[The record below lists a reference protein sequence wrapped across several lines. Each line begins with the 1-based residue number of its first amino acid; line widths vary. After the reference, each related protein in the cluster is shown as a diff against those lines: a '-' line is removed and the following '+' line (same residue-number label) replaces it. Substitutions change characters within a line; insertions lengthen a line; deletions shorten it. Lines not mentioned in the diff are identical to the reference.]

1 MQPTERGVRTLQPVG
16 DFHVMMSRQSTLW
29 MVVSVLFFSG
39 CVPMS
44 QFAEVR
50 DDRNDLEEDLE
61 LLAQQVE
68 TLRLAVAEK
77 DGQARE
83 DNRRIAALE
92 ADTSRCGTASRRCGA
107 RNAELEALN
116 SMLTDELDRK
126 RSASG
131 AEQAALLSELQR
143 IRTDLQ
149 FQEDSLLALEGNLK
163 DREAR
168 VAELSGMLERQKSAG
183 EALKA
188 KLSEALFAF
197 RNRGLEVEERDG
209 KVYVRLA
216 SKLLFASGSTAID
229 PGGRE
234 ALIGLAKAIE
244 GETGFEIVV
253 EGHTDDVAFNRPTS
267 PRNNWELSVLRSTAV
282 VEVLTANSDLQ
293 PGLLTAAG
301 RSEYHP
307 RDPED
312 RNRNRRIEVVLSPR
326 LDGLYDLLEE

>member
-1 MQPTERGVRTLQPVG
+1 
-16 DFHVMMSRQSTLW
+16 MMSRQSTVW
-29 MVVSVLFFSG
+29 MALSILFVTG

-50 DDRNDLEEDLE
+50 DDRDALDQDLETLT
-61 LLAQQVE
+61 QQVE
-68 TLRLAVAEK
+68 ALRLAVAEK

-83 DNRRIAALE
+83 DARKMEALA
-92 ADTSRCGTASRRCGA
+92 ADTARCGTALRSCGA

-116 SMLTDELDRK
+116 AMLTEELQRK

-143 IRTDLQ
+143 IRADLQ
-149 FQEDSLLALEGNLK
+149 FQEDSLLALDRDLR

-168 VAELSGMLERQKSAG
+168 VAELTRLLEAQKSAG
-183 EALKA
+183 EALKT
-188 KLSEALFAF
+188 KLNDALFAF

-229 PGGRE
+229 PEGRN
-234 ALIGLAKAIE
+234 ALIGLARAIE

-253 EGHTDDVAFNRPTS
+253 EGHTDDVAFNSSTS
-267 PRNNWELSVLRSTAV
+267 PKNNWELSVLRSTAV
-282 VEVLTANSDLQ
+282 VEVLTANS
-293 PGLLTAAG
+293 GLDPAQLTAAG
-301 RSEYHP
+301 RSEFHP

-312 RNRNRRIEVVLSPR
+312 RNRNRRIEVVLSPK

>member
-1 MQPTERGVRTLQPVG
+1 
-16 DFHVMMSRQSTLW
+16 MMSRQSTVWVALSILL
-29 MVVSVLFFSG
+29 VTG

-50 DDRNDLEEDLE
+50 DDRDALDQDLETLT
-61 LLAQQVE
+61 QQVE
-68 TLRLAVAEK
+68 ALRLAVAEK

-83 DNRRIAALE
+83 DARSMEALA
-92 ADTSRCGTASRRCGA
+92 ADTARCGTALRRCGA
-107 RNAELEALN
+107 RNTELEALN
-116 SMLTDELDRK
+116 AMLTEELERK

-143 IRTDLQ
+143 IRADLQ
-149 FQEDSLLALEGNLK
+149 FQEDSLLALERDLR

-168 VAELSGMLERQKSAG
+168 VAELTRMLEAQKSAG

-188 KLSEALFAF
+188 KLNDALFAF

-229 PGGRE
+229 PEGRD
-234 ALIGLAKAIE
+234 ALIGLARAIE

-253 EGHTDDVAFNRPTS
+253 EGHTDDVAFNSPTS
-267 PRNNWELSVLRSTAV
+267 PKNNWELSVLRSTAV
-282 VEVLTANSDLQ
+282 VDVLTANSALDPAQ
-293 PGLLTAAG
+293 LTAAG
-301 RSEYHP
+301 RSEFHP

-312 RNRNRRIEVVLSPR
+312 RNRNRRIEVVLSPK

>member
-1 MQPTERGVRTLQPVG
+1 MAL
-16 DFHVMMSRQSTLW
+16 SI
-29 MVVSVLFFSG
+29 LFVTG

-50 DDRNDLEEDLE
+50 DDRDALDQDLETLT
-61 LLAQQVE
+61 QQVE
-68 TLRLAVAEK
+68 ALRLAVAEK

-83 DNRRIAALE
+83 DARKMEALA
-92 ADTSRCGTASRRCGA
+92 ADTARCGTALRSCGA

-116 SMLTDELDRK
+116 AMLTEELERK

-143 IRTDLQ
+143 IRADLQ
-149 FQEDSLLALEGNLK
+149 FQEDSLLALDRDLR

-168 VAELSGMLERQKSAG
+168 VAELTRLLEAQKSAG

-188 KLSEALFAF
+188 KLNDALFAF

-229 PGGRE
+229 PEGRN
-234 ALIGLAKAIE
+234 ALIGLARAIE

-253 EGHTDDVAFNRPTS
+253 EGHTDDVAFNSSTS
-267 PRNNWELSVLRSTAV
+267 PKNNWELSVLRSTAV
-282 VEVLTANSDLQ
+282 VEVLTANS
-293 PGLLTAAG
+293 GLDPAQLTAAG
-301 RSEYHP
+301 RSEFHP
-307 RDPED
+307 RNPKD
-312 RNRNRRIEVVLSPR
+312 RNRNRRIEVVLSPK

>member
-1 MQPTERGVRTLQPVG
+1 MAL
-16 DFHVMMSRQSTLW
+16 SI
-29 MVVSVLFFSG
+29 LFVTG

-50 DDRNDLEEDLE
+50 DDRDALDQDLETLT
-61 LLAQQVE
+61 QQVE
-68 TLRLAVAEK
+68 ALRLAVAEK

-83 DNRRIAALE
+83 DAQKMEALA
-92 ADTSRCGTASRRCGA
+92 ADTARCGTTLRSCGA

-116 SMLTDELDRK
+116 AMLTEELERK

-143 IRTDLQ
+143 IRADLQ
-149 FQEDSLLALEGNLK
+149 FQEDSLLALDRDLR

-168 VAELSGMLERQKSAG
+168 VAELTRLLEAQKSAG
-183 EALKA
+183 EALKT
-188 KLSEALFAF
+188 KLNDALFAF

-229 PGGRE
+229 PEGRN
-234 ALIGLAKAIE
+234 ALIGLARAIE
-244 GETGFEIVV
+244 GETGLEIVV
-253 EGHTDDVAFNRPTS
+253 EGHTDDVAFNSSTS
-267 PRNNWELSVLRSTAV
+267 PKNNWELSVLRSTAV
-282 VEVLTANSDLQ
+282 VEVLTANS
-293 PGLLTAAG
+293 GLDPAQLTAAG
-301 RSEYHP
+301 RSEFHP
-307 RDPED
+307 QDPED
-312 RNRNRRIEVVLSPR
+312 RNRNRRIEVVLSPK

>member
-1 MQPTERGVRTLQPVG
+1 MAL
-16 DFHVMMSRQSTLW
+16 SI
-29 MVVSVLFFSG
+29 LFVTG

-50 DDRNDLEEDLE
+50 DDRDALDQDLESLT
-61 LLAQQVE
+61 QQVE
-68 TLRLAVAEK
+68 ALRLAVAEK

-83 DNRRIAALE
+83 DARKMEALA
-92 ADTSRCGTASRRCGA
+92 ADTARCGTALRSCGA

-116 SMLTDELDRK
+116 AMLTEELQRK

-143 IRTDLQ
+143 IRADLQ
-149 FQEDSLLALEGNLK
+149 FQEDSLLALDRDLR

-168 VAELSGMLERQKSAG
+168 VAELTRLLEAQKSAG
-183 EALKA
+183 EALKT
-188 KLSEALFAF
+188 KLNDALFAF

-229 PGGRE
+229 PEGRN
-234 ALIGLAKAIE
+234 ALIGLARAIE

-253 EGHTDDVAFNRPTS
+253 EGHTDDVAFNSSTS
-267 PRNNWELSVLRSTAV
+267 PKNNWELSVLRSTAV
-282 VEVLTANSDLQ
+282 VEVLTANS
-293 PGLLTAAG
+293 GLDPAQLTAAG
-301 RSEYHP
+301 RSEFHP
-307 RDPED
+307 RDPKD
-312 RNRNRRIEVVLSPR
+312 RNRNRRIEVVLSPK

>member
-1 MQPTERGVRTLQPVG
+1 MAL
-16 DFHVMMSRQSTLW
+16 SI
-29 MVVSVLFFSG
+29 LFVTG

-50 DDRNDLEEDLE
+50 DDRDALDQDLETLT
-61 LLAQQVE
+61 QQVE
-68 TLRLAVAEK
+68 ALRLAVAEK

-83 DNRRIAALE
+83 DARKMEALA
-92 ADTSRCGTASRRCGA
+92 ADTARCGTALRSCGA

-116 SMLTDELDRK
+116 AMLTEELERK

-143 IRTDLQ
+143 IRADLQ
-149 FQEDSLLALEGNLK
+149 FQEDSLLALDRDLR

-168 VAELSGMLERQKSAG
+168 VAELTRLLEAQKSAG
-183 EALKA
+183 EALKT
-188 KLSEALFAF
+188 KLNDALFAF

-229 PGGRE
+229 PEGRN
-234 ALIGLAKAIE
+234 ALIGLARAIE

-253 EGHTDDVAFNRPTS
+253 EGHTDDVAFNSSTS
-267 PRNNWELSVLRSTAV
+267 PKNNWELSVLRSTAV
-282 VEVLTANSDLQ
+282 VEVLTANS
-293 PGLLTAAG
+293 GLDPARLTAAG
-301 RSEYHP
+301 RSEFHP
-307 RDPED
+307 RDPVD
-312 RNRNRRIEVVLSPR
+312 RNRNRRIEVVLSPK

>member
-1 MQPTERGVRTLQPVG
+1 
-16 DFHVMMSRQSTLW
+16 MMSRQSTVW
-29 MVVSVLFFSG
+29 MALSILFVTG

-50 DDRNDLEEDLE
+50 DDRDALDQDLETLT
-61 LLAQQVE
+61 QQVE
-68 TLRLAVAEK
+68 ALRLAVAEK

-83 DNRRIAALE
+83 DARKMEALA
-92 ADTSRCGTASRRCGA
+92 ADTARCGTALRSCGA

-116 SMLTDELDRK
+116 AMLTEELERK

-143 IRTDLQ
+143 IRADLQ
-149 FQEDSLLALEGNLK
+149 FQEDSLLALERDLR

-168 VAELSGMLERQKSAG
+168 VAELTRLLEAQKSAG

-188 KLSEALFAF
+188 KLNDALFAF

-229 PGGRE
+229 PEGRN
-234 ALIGLAKAIE
+234 ALIGLARAIE
-244 GETGFEIVV
+244 GETGFEIGV
-253 EGHTDDVAFNRPTS
+253 EGHTDDVAFNSSTS
-267 PRNNWELSVLRSTAV
+267 PKNNWELSVLRSTAV
-282 VEVLTANSDLQ
+282 VEVLTANS
-293 PGLLTAAG
+293 GLDPAQLTAAG
-301 RSEYHP
+301 RSEFHP

-312 RNRNRRIEVVLSPR
+312 RNRNRRIEVVLSPK

>member
-1 MQPTERGVRTLQPVG
+1 
-16 DFHVMMSRQSTLW
+16 MMSRQSTVW
-29 MVVSVLFFSG
+29 MALSILFVTG

-50 DDRNDLEEDLE
+50 DDRDALDQDLETLT
-61 LLAQQVE
+61 QQVE
-68 TLRLAVAEK
+68 ALRLAVAEK

-83 DNRRIAALE
+83 DAQKMEALA
-92 ADTSRCGTASRRCGA
+92 ADTARCGTTLRSCGA

-116 SMLTDELDRK
+116 AMLTEELERK

-143 IRTDLQ
+143 IRADLQ
-149 FQEDSLLALEGNLK
+149 FQEDSLLALDRDLR

-168 VAELSGMLERQKSAG
+168 VAELTRLLEAQKSAG
-183 EALKA
+183 EALKT
-188 KLSEALFAF
+188 KLNDALFAF

-229 PGGRE
+229 PEGRN
-234 ALIGLAKAIE
+234 ALIGLARAIE
-244 GETGFEIVV
+244 GETGLEIVV
-253 EGHTDDVAFNRPTS
+253 EGHTDDVAFNSSTS
-267 PRNNWELSVLRSTAV
+267 PKNNWELSVLRSTAV
-282 VEVLTANSDLQ
+282 VEVLTANS
-293 PGLLTAAG
+293 GLDPARLTAAG
-301 RSEYHP
+301 RSEFHP
-307 RDPED
+307 QDPED
-312 RNRNRRIEVVLSPR
+312 RNRNRRIEVVLSPK

>member
-1 MQPTERGVRTLQPVG
+1 
-16 DFHVMMSRQSTLW
+16 MMSRQSTVWVALPILL
-29 MVVSVLFFSG
+29 VTG

-50 DDRNDLEEDLE
+50 DDRDALDQDLETLT
-61 LLAQQVE
+61 QQVE
-68 TLRLAVAEK
+68 ALRLAVAEK

-83 DNRRIAALE
+83 DARSMEALA
-92 ADTSRCGTASRRCGA
+92 ADTARCGTALRRCGA

-116 SMLTDELDRK
+116 AMLTEELERK

-143 IRTDLQ
+143 IRADLQ
-149 FQEDSLLALEGNLK
+149 FQEDSLLALERDLR

-168 VAELSGMLERQKSAG
+168 VAELTRMLEAQKSAG

-188 KLSEALFAF
+188 KLNDALFAF

-229 PGGRE
+229 REGRD
-234 ALIGLAKAIE
+234 ALIGLARAIE
-244 GETGFEIVV
+244 GEAGFEIVV
-253 EGHTDDVAFNRPTS
+253 EGHTDDVAFNSPTS
-267 PRNNWELSVLRSTAV
+267 PKNNWELSVLRSTAV
-282 VEVLTANSDLQ
+282 VDVLTANSALDPAQ
-293 PGLLTAAG
+293 LTAAG
-301 RSEYHP
+301 RSEFHP

-312 RNRNRRIEVVLSPR
+312 RNRNRRIEVVLSPK

>member
-1 MQPTERGVRTLQPVG
+1 
-16 DFHVMMSRQSTLW
+16 MMSRQSTVWVALSILL
-29 MVVSVLFFSG
+29 VTG

-50 DDRNDLEEDLE
+50 DDRDALDQDLETLT
-61 LLAQQVE
+61 QQVE
-68 TLRLAVAEK
+68 ALRLAVAEK

-83 DNRRIAALE
+83 DARSMEALA
-92 ADTSRCGTASRRCGA
+92 ADTARCGTALRRCGA

-116 SMLTDELDRK
+116 AMLTEELERK

-143 IRTDLQ
+143 IRADLQ
-149 FQEDSLLALEGNLK
+149 FQEDSLLALERDLR

-168 VAELSGMLERQKSAG
+168 VAELTRMLEAQKSAG

-188 KLSEALFAF
+188 KLNDALFAF

-229 PGGRE
+229 PEGRD
-234 ALIGLAKAIE
+234 ALIGLARAIE

-253 EGHTDDVAFNRPTS
+253 EGHTDDVAFNSPTS
-267 PRNNWELSVLRSTAV
+267 PKNNWELSVLRSTAV
-282 VEVLTANSDLQ
+282 VDVLTANSALDPAQ
-293 PGLLTAAG
+293 LTAAG
-301 RSEYHP
+301 RSEFHP

-312 RNRNRRIEVVLSPR
+312 RNRNRRIEVVLSPK

>member
-1 MQPTERGVRTLQPVG
+1 MAL
-16 DFHVMMSRQSTLW
+16 SI
-29 MVVSVLFFSG
+29 LFVTG

-50 DDRNDLEEDLE
+50 DDRDALDQDLETLT
-61 LLAQQVE
+61 QQVE
-68 TLRLAVAEK
+68 ALRLAVAEK

-83 DNRRIAALE
+83 DTRKMEALA
-92 ADTSRCGTASRRCGA
+92 ADTARCGTALRSCGA

-116 SMLTDELDRK
+116 AMLTEELERK

-143 IRTDLQ
+143 IRADLQ
-149 FQEDSLLALEGNLK
+149 FQEDSLLALDRDLR

-168 VAELSGMLERQKSAG
+168 VAELTRLLEAQKSAG
-183 EALKA
+183 EALKT
-188 KLSEALFAF
+188 KLNDALFAF

-229 PGGRE
+229 PEGRN
-234 ALIGLAKAIE
+234 ALIGLARAIE

-253 EGHTDDVAFNRPTS
+253 EGHTDDVAFNSSTS
-267 PRNNWELSVLRSTAV
+267 PKNNWELSVLRSTAV
-282 VEVLTANSDLQ
+282 VEVLTANS
-293 PGLLTAAG
+293 GLDPAQLTAAG
-301 RSEYHP
+301 RSEFHP

-312 RNRNRRIEVVLSPR
+312 RNRNRRIEVVLSPK

>member
-1 MQPTERGVRTLQPVG
+1 MAL
-16 DFHVMMSRQSTLW
+16 SI
-29 MVVSVLFFSG
+29 LFVTG

-50 DDRNDLEEDLE
+50 DDRDALDQDLETLT
-61 LLAQQVE
+61 QQVE
-68 TLRLAVAEK
+68 ALRLAVAEK

-83 DNRRIAALE
+83 DARKMEALA
-92 ADTSRCGTASRRCGA
+92 ADTARCGTALRSCGA

-116 SMLTDELDRK
+116 AMLTEELERK

-143 IRTDLQ
+143 IRADLQ
-149 FQEDSLLALEGNLK
+149 FQQDSLLALERDLR

-168 VAELSGMLERQKSAG
+168 VAELTRLLEAQKSAG

-188 KLSEALFAF
+188 KLNDALFAF

-229 PGGRE
+229 PEGRN
-234 ALIGLAKAIE
+234 ALIGLARAIE

-253 EGHTDDVAFNRPTS
+253 EGHTDDVAFNSSTS
-267 PRNNWELSVLRSTAV
+267 PKNNWELSVLRSTAV
-282 VEVLTANSDLQ
+282 VEVLTANS
-293 PGLLTAAG
+293 GLDPAQLTAAG
-301 RSEYHP
+301 RSEFHP

-312 RNRNRRIEVVLSPR
+312 RNRNRRIEVVLSPK

>member
-1 MQPTERGVRTLQPVG
+1 MAL
-16 DFHVMMSRQSTLW
+16 SI
-29 MVVSVLFFSG
+29 LFVTG

-50 DDRNDLEEDLE
+50 DDRDALDQDLETLT
-61 LLAQQVE
+61 QQVE
-68 TLRLAVAEK
+68 ALRLAVAEK

-83 DNRRIAALE
+83 DARKMEALA
-92 ADTSRCGTASRRCGA
+92 ADTARCGTALRSCGA

-116 SMLTDELDRK
+116 AMLTEELQRK

-143 IRTDLQ
+143 IRADLQ
-149 FQEDSLLALEGNLK
+149 FQEDSLLALDRDLR

-168 VAELSGMLERQKSAG
+168 VAELTRLLEAQKSAG
-183 EALKA
+183 EALKT
-188 KLSEALFAF
+188 KLNDALFAF

-229 PGGRE
+229 PEGRN
-234 ALIGLAKAIE
+234 ALIGLARAIE

-253 EGHTDDVAFNRPTS
+253 EGHTDDVAFNSSTS
-267 PRNNWELSVLRSTAV
+267 PKNNWELSVLRSTAV
-282 VEVLTANSDLQ
+282 VEVLTANS
-293 PGLLTAAG
+293 GLDPAQLTAAG
-301 RSEYHP
+301 RSEFHP
-307 RDPED
+307 RDPKD
-312 RNRNRRIEVVLSPR
+312 RNRNRRIEVVLSPK

>member
-1 MQPTERGVRTLQPVG
+1 
-16 DFHVMMSRQSTLW
+16 MMSRQLTVW
-29 MVVSVLFFSG
+29 MALSILFVTG

-50 DDRNDLEEDLE
+50 DDRDALDQDLETLT
-61 LLAQQVE
+61 QQVE
-68 TLRLAVAEK
+68 ALRLAVAEK

-83 DNRRIAALE
+83 DARKMEALA
-92 ADTSRCGTASRRCGA
+92 ADTARCGTALRSCGA
-107 RNAELEALN
+107 RYAELEALN
-116 SMLTDELDRK
+116 TMLTEELERK

-143 IRTDLQ
+143 IRADLQ
-149 FQEDSLLALEGNLK
+149 FQEDSLLALERDLR

-168 VAELSGMLERQKSAG
+168 VAELTRLLEAQKSAG

-188 KLSEALFAF
+188 KLNDALFAF

-229 PGGRE
+229 PEGRN
-234 ALIGLAKAIE
+234 ALIGLARAIE

-253 EGHTDDVAFNRPTS
+253 EGHTDDVAFNSSTS
-267 PRNNWELSVLRSTAV
+267 PKNNWELSVLRSTAV
-282 VEVLTANSDLQ
+282 VEVLTANS
-293 PGLLTAAG
+293 GLDPAQLTAAG
-301 RSEYHP
+301 RSEFHP
-307 RDPED
+307 RNPKD
-312 RNRNRRIEVVLSPR
+312 RNRNRRIEVVLSPK

>member
-1 MQPTERGVRTLQPVG
+1 MAL
-16 DFHVMMSRQSTLW
+16 SI
-29 MVVSVLFFSG
+29 LFVTG

-50 DDRNDLEEDLE
+50 DDRDALDQDLETLT
-61 LLAQQVE
+61 QQVE
-68 TLRLAVAEK
+68 ALRLAVAEK

-83 DNRRIAALE
+83 DAQKMEALA
-92 ADTSRCGTASRRCGA
+92 ADTARCGTTLRSCGA

-116 SMLTDELDRK
+116 AMLTEELERK

-143 IRTDLQ
+143 IRADLQ
-149 FQEDSLLALEGNLK
+149 FQEDSLLALDRDLR

-168 VAELSGMLERQKSAG
+168 VAELTRLLEAQKSAG
-183 EALKA
+183 EALKT
-188 KLSEALFAF
+188 KLNDALFAF

-229 PGGRE
+229 PEGRN
-234 ALIGLAKAIE
+234 ALIGLARAIE
-244 GETGFEIVV
+244 GETGLEIVV
-253 EGHTDDVAFNRPTS
+253 EGHTDDVAFNSSTS
-267 PRNNWELSVLRSTAV
+267 PKNNWELSVLRSTAV
-282 VEVLTANSDLQ
+282 VEVLTANS
-293 PGLLTAAG
+293 GLDPAQLSAAG
-301 RSEYHP
+301 RSEFHP

-312 RNRNRRIEVVLSPR
+312 RNRNRRIEVVLSPK

>member
-1 MQPTERGVRTLQPVG
+1 
-16 DFHVMMSRQSTLW
+16 MMSRQSTVW
-29 MVVSVLFFSG
+29 MALSILFVTG

-50 DDRNDLEEDLE
+50 DDRDALDQDLETLT
-61 LLAQQVE
+61 QQVE
-68 TLRLAVAEK
+68 ALRLAVAEK

-83 DNRRIAALE
+83 DARKMEALA
-92 ADTSRCGTASRRCGA
+92 ADTARCGTALRSCGA

-116 SMLTDELDRK
+116 AMLTEELERK

-143 IRTDLQ
+143 IRADLQ
-149 FQEDSLLALEGNLK
+149 FQEDSRLALERDLR

-168 VAELSGMLERQKSAG
+168 VAELTRLLEAQKSAG

-188 KLSEALFAF
+188 KLNDALFAF

-229 PGGRE
+229 PDGRD
-234 ALIGLAKAIE
+234 ALIGLARAIE

-253 EGHTDDVAFNRPTS
+253 EGHTDDVGFNSPTS
-267 PRNNWELSVLRSTAV
+267 PKNNWELSVLRSTAV
-282 VEVLTANSDLQ
+282 VEVLTANS
-293 PGLLTAAG
+293 GLDPAQLTAAG
-301 RSEYHP
+301 RSEFHP

-312 RNRNRRIEVVLSPR
+312 RNRNRRIEVVLSPK

>member
-1 MQPTERGVRTLQPVG
+1 MAL
-16 DFHVMMSRQSTLW
+16 SI
-29 MVVSVLFFSG
+29 LFVTG

-50 DDRNDLEEDLE
+50 DDRDALDQDLETLT
-61 LLAQQVE
+61 QQVE
-68 TLRLAVAEK
+68 ALRLAVAEK

-83 DNRRIAALE
+83 DARKMEALA
-92 ADTSRCGTASRRCGA
+92 ADTARCGTALRSCGA

-116 SMLTDELDRK
+116 AMLTEELERK

-143 IRTDLQ
+143 IRADLQ
-149 FQEDSLLALEGNLK
+149 FQEDSLLALERDLR

-168 VAELSGMLERQKSAG
+168 VAELTRLLEAQKSAG

-188 KLSEALFAF
+188 KLNDALFAF

-229 PGGRE
+229 PEGRN
-234 ALIGLAKAIE
+234 ALIGLARAIE

-253 EGHTDDVAFNRPTS
+253 EGHTDDVAFNSSTS
-267 PRNNWELSVLRSTAV
+267 PKNNWELSVLRSTAV
-282 VEVLTANSDLQ
+282 VEVLTANS
-293 PGLLTAAG
+293 GLDPAQLTAAG
-301 RSEYHP
+301 RSEFHP

-312 RNRNRRIEVVLSPR
+312 RNRNRRIEVVLSPK

>member
-1 MQPTERGVRTLQPVG
+1 MIFRHSILWVG
-16 DFHVMMSRQSTLW
+16 LSI
-29 MVVSVLFFSG
+29 LFVTG

-50 DDRNDLEEDLE
+50 DDRDALDEDFARLTEQAEALRLSLEEKE
-61 LLAQQVE
+61 
-68 TLRLAVAEK
+68 
-77 DGQARE
+77 GQAIE
-83 DNRRIAALE
+83 DARRMAALE
-92 ADTSRCGTASRRCGA
+92 ADTSRCGTGLRSCQA

-116 SMLTDELDRK
+116 AMLTEELERK
-126 RSASG
+126 QSASG
-131 AEQAALLSELQR
+131 AEQAVLLSELQR
-143 IRTDLQ
+143 IRADLQ
-149 FQEDSLLALEGNLK
+149 FQEDSLLALERDLR

-168 VAELSGMLERQKSAG
+168 VAELSRMLEAQKSAG

-188 KLSEALFAF
+188 KLSDALFAF

-229 PGGRE
+229 PDGRE
-234 ALIGLAKAIE
+234 ALIGLARAIE

-253 EGHTDDVAFNRPTS
+253 EGHTDDVAFNRPSS

-282 VEVLTANSDLQ
+282 VAVLTANSGLD
-293 PGLLTAAG
+293 PALLTAAG
-301 RSEYHP
+301 RSEFHP

-312 RNRNRRIEVVLSPR
+312 RNRNRRIEVVLSPK
-326 LDGLYDLLEE
+326 LDGLYDLLDE

>member
-1 MQPTERGVRTLQPVG
+1 
-16 DFHVMMSRQSTLW
+16 MMSRQSTVWVALSILL
-29 MVVSVLFFSG
+29 VTG

-50 DDRNDLEEDLE
+50 DDRDALDQDLETLT
-61 LLAQQVE
+61 QQVE
-68 TLRLAVAEK
+68 ALRLAVAEK

-83 DNRRIAALE
+83 DARSMEALA
-92 ADTSRCGTASRRCGA
+92 ADTARCGTALRRCGA

-116 SMLTDELDRK
+116 AMLTEELERK

-143 IRTDLQ
+143 IRADLQ
-149 FQEDSLLALEGNLK
+149 FQEDSLLALERDLR

-168 VAELSGMLERQKSAG
+168 VAELTRMLEAQKSAG

-188 KLSEALFAF
+188 KLNDALFAF

-229 PGGRE
+229 PEGRD
-234 ALIGLAKAIE
+234 ALIGLARAIE

-253 EGHTDDVAFNRPTS
+253 EGHTDDVAFNSPTS
-267 PRNNWELSVLRSTAV
+267 PKNNWELSVLRSTAV
-282 VEVLTANSDLQ
+282 VEVLTANSALDPAQ
-293 PGLLTAAG
+293 LTAAG
-301 RSEYHP
+301 RSEFHP

-312 RNRNRRIEVVLSPR
+312 RNRNRRIEVVLSPK

>member
-1 MQPTERGVRTLQPVG
+1 
-16 DFHVMMSRQSTLW
+16 MMSRQSTVW
-29 MVVSVLFFSG
+29 MALSILFVTG

-50 DDRNDLEEDLE
+50 DDRDALDQDLETLT
-61 LLAQQVE
+61 QQVE
-68 TLRLAVAEK
+68 ALRLAVAEK

-83 DNRRIAALE
+83 DARKMEALA
-92 ADTSRCGTASRRCGA
+92 ADTARCGTALRSCGA

-116 SMLTDELDRK
+116 AMLTEELERK

-143 IRTDLQ
+143 IRADLQ
-149 FQEDSLLALEGNLK
+149 FQEDSLLALDRDLR

-168 VAELSGMLERQKSAG
+168 VAELTRLLEAQKSAG
-183 EALKA
+183 EALKT
-188 KLSEALFAF
+188 KLNDALFAF

-229 PGGRE
+229 PEGRN
-234 ALIGLAKAIE
+234 ALIGLARAIE

-253 EGHTDDVAFNRPTS
+253 EGHTDDVAFNSSTS
-267 PRNNWELSVLRSTAV
+267 PKNNWELSVLRSTAV
-282 VEVLTANSDLQ
+282 VEVLTANS
-293 PGLLTAAG
+293 GLDPAQLTAAG
-301 RSEYHP
+301 RSEFHP
-307 RDPED
+307 QDPED
-312 RNRNRRIEVVLSPR
+312 RNRNRRIEVVLSPK